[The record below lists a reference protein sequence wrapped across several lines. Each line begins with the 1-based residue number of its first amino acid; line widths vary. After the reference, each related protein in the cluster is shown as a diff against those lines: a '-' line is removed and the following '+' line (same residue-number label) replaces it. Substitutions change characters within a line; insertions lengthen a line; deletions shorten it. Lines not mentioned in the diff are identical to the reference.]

1 MNKTC
6 TKCHETKPLDD
17 FYNHKK
23 GKNGKMSYCKEC
35 TIKKTGKYAQEHREE
50 GEEYHRKYNQE
61 HRDEAREK
69 AGQISMYENK
79 SCSKYLGIVIAERL
93 IRHLFKDVKV
103 MPHNNIGFDFIC
115 NKGKKIDVKSGCIQL
130 NNGKYPKWVFKINRN
145 TIADFFICVAFDN
158 RTDLNPLHLWMIPGS
173 ELNQKRKTSISL
185 SRIHKWDKWKKD
197 IKDAQLCCAEIK
209 EANHEI

>member
-50 GEEYHRKYNQE
+50 GKEYHRKYNQE

-93 IRHLFKDVKV
+93 IRHLFKDVK
-103 MPHNNIGFDFIC
+103 
-115 NKGKKIDVKSGCIQL
+115 
-130 NNGKYPKWVFKINRN
+130 INRN

-158 RTDLNPLHLWMIPGS
+158 REDLNPLHIWMIPGS
-173 ELNQKRKTSISL
+173 ELNQKGKTSISL
-185 SRIHKWDKWKKD
+185 SRIHKWDKWKRD
-197 IKDAQLCCAEIK
+197 INDAQLCCAELK
-209 EANHEI
+209 EANHEL